1 MTNTIYFQGKLLD
14 GKEIAIKRLSRSSR
28 QGLLEFKNEA
38 VLIAKL
44 QHINLV
50 RLLGFCIQEEENM
63 LIYEYMPNKSLDF
76 FLFGRLY
83 VHYYENLLI

>member
-38 VLIAKL
+38 ILIAKL

-50 RLLGFCIQEEENM
+50 QLLGFCIQEEENI

-76 FLFGRLY
+76 LLFGRTY
-83 VHYYENLLI
+83 AHYYENLLI